1 MSGELQEAFD
11 LGWDGEALHSVSA
24 AGVERYDAQRGRL

>member
-24 AGVERYDAQRGRL
+24 AGGGTMHSV